1 MRVKTKF
8 GIIMCLVI
16 IGVIGCGSRKK
27 EQERRNEE
35 LVASYPEEIKA
46 YLEEKYGRDFCVNP
60 KWKGG
65 GGSPFPLEHYFTYD
79 FIAWEDEEDSYAFWT
94 KVYPVSLDDNNVVE
108 IRDSYCWKF
117 ISRKIRDEIS
127 EAWKEITEEECKIII
142 DPLRTDISFGKSINE
157 NSGIKEALKE
167 IETEISIF
175 VIFSPELELGET
187 ELNIAT
193 EEIATNFYN
202 EYIKESGCQ
211 LCIYIWET
219 YTKEDFLKIEP
230 EKSEQY
236 HFGVKEPESEYENK
250 GWIDNWL
257 PVDIGDIIRRT
268 KVEM

>member
-1 MRVKTKF
+1 MGAKKK
-8 GIIMCLVI
+8 IIIIICLLI
-16 IGVIGCGSRKK
+16 IGVTCCRSQKEKK
-27 EQERRNEE
+27 SEQKRQNEA
-35 LVASYPEEIKA
+35 LVASYPDQIKA
-46 YLEEKYGRDFCVNP
+46 YLEKKYGRKFCVNP
-60 KWKGG
+60 EWIGG
-65 GGSPFPLEHYFTYD
+65 GGSPIPFAQPDYVTYEC
-79 FIAWEDEEDSYAFWT
+79 IAWEDEEHGYAFRT
-94 KVYPVSLDDNNVVE
+94 EVYPVSLDDKRVVE

-127 EAWKEITEEECKIII
+127 EAWKEITEEEFKIII
-142 DPLRTDISFGKSINE
+142 YPYLWKGTFGKRIYS

-167 IETEISIF
+167 IETEIRIY

-236 HFGVKEPESEYENK
+236 KLKVMESEYEDK
-250 GWIDNWL
+250 NWL
-257 PVDIGDIIRRT
+257 PVDVIRRT
-268 KVEM
+268 EVKMKE